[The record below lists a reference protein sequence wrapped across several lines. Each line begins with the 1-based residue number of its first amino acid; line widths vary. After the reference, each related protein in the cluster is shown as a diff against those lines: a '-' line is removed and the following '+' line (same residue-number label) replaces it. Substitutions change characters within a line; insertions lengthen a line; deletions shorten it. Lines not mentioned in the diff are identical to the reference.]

1 VGGWI
6 AAQFEEGNRSDSSG
20 ERDRSNHFAEGIV
33 GVLVSRRAFTAARR
47 VDRAALS
54 RPPFESV
61 CKVAWRKSRAETGVM
76 STMKNPSSREEIG
89 CATHHHL

>member
-33 GVLVSRRAFTAARR
+33 GVLVSPLEPARF
-47 VDRAALS
+47 A
-54 RPPFESV
+54 
-61 CKVAWRKSRAETGVM
+61 G
-76 STMKNPSSREEIG
+76 EILG
-89 CATHHHL
+89 APVLRS